1 MQPLLF
7 SCLPHVFQV
16 YICSFSNQLP
26 QVILNFKGRK
36 IFMILY
42 PIFMAHVD
50 KYSGVRTFRV

>member
-1 MQPLLF
+1 M
-7 SCLPHVFQV
+7 FQAFV
-16 YICSFSNQLP
+16 YSFSNQLP